1 MKVTGSSRSRA
12 WDTVLRKKDKPVLSV
27 VSAESKGKEDS
38 TLKGRLL
45 SRLGICLSS
54 MTLIGMGVMWLLV
67 SSGVAG
73 GTLWAGVLAVAALG
87 FPLGTWL
94 GRLLLRPVREIDTGI
109 ERLLQGWR
117 EPGRTAGEDELSGLR
132 KAVDYITAYPLT
144 RVKVLESEQA
154 KGTAILDNMTEGVI
168 ALDRQGYVI
177 FMNPAAQRILDVVH
191 DQGERRTLLEVVRDK
206 GLAEWVEMYLAL
218 DTAKPCKWEI
228 ENSLPSL
235 RIIEVNAMPM
245 PFSSECRGFLLVLH
259 DITELRR
266 LEKVRAELVANVSH
280 ELRTPLTAIKGYLE
294 TVLDE
299 TMSESDTHRQ
309 FLEIANSHAERM
321 GRLINDLLNLSDIET
336 GKVILDPIPISLG
349 VFMQDVSTMFEK
361 DAAKKDVKLVNQV
374 PADLSV
380 QADRDRL
387 SQILV
392 NLVDNAVKYTPQGG
406 TVSFLAAKTDTNQ
419 IRITVRDTGQGIPPN
434 DLPRITE
441 RFYRVDKA
449 RVRVQQGGTGLGL
462 AIVKHLVQL
471 HGGTLHVE
479 SEYGKG
485 TTIEFLLPAAQLQ
498 PAG

>member
-1 MKVTGSSRSRA
+1 M
-12 WDTVLRKKDKPVLSV
+12 
-27 VSAESKGKEDS
+27 
-38 TLKGRLL
+38 KGRLIF
-45 SRLGICLSS
+45 RLGVCLGST
-54 MTLIGMGVMWLLV
+54 TLIGMGAMWLLI

-73 GTLWAGVLAVAALG
+73 GTLWVGVLVVAGLG

-94 GRLLLRPVREIDTGI
+94 GRRLLRPVHEIDTGV

-117 EPGRTAGEDELSGLR
+117 EQGRTADEDELSGLR
-132 KAVDYITAYPLT
+132 KAVDYITAYPLP
-144 RVKVLESEQA
+144 RVEALESERA

-168 ALDRQGYVI
+168 ALDGQGYVI
-177 FMNPAAQRILDVVH
+177 LMNPAAQRILDVAH

-206 GLAEWVEMYLAL
+206 GLADWVEMCQAL
-218 DTAKPCKWEI
+218 DTAEPCKQEI
-228 ENSLPSL
+228 ESHLPSL

-245 PFSSECRGFLLVLH
+245 PFSSERRGFLLVLH

-266 LEKVRAELVANVSH
+266 LEKVRAEFVANVSH

-299 TMSESDTHRQ
+299 TGLESDTHRR

-321 GRLINDLLNLSDIET
+321 GRLIDDLLNLSDIET
-336 GKVILDPIPISLG
+336 GKVVLDPMPISLG
-349 VFMQDVSTMFEK
+349 TFVHDVSAIFEK

-374 PADLSV
+374 PPDLSV

-392 NLVDNAVKYTPQGG
+392 NLVDNAVKYTPKGG
-406 TVSFLAAKTDTNQ
+406 TVSFLAAKTDDHQ
-419 IRITVRDTGQGIPPN
+419 IRIAIRDTGQGIPPN
-434 DLPRITE
+434 DLPRVTE

-449 RVRVQQGGTGLGL
+449 RSREEGGTGLGL

-471 HGGTLHVE
+471 HGGTLHIE

-498 PAG
+498 PAC

>member
-1 MKVTGSSRSRA
+1 M
-12 WDTVLRKKDKPVLSV
+12 
-27 VSAESKGKEDS
+27 
-38 TLKGRLL
+38 KGRLIF
-45 SRLGICLSS
+45 RLGVCLGST
-54 MTLIGMGVMWLLV
+54 TLIGMGAMWLLI
-67 SSGVAG
+67 SSGVVG
-73 GTLWAGVLAVAALG
+73 GTLWVGVLVVAGLG

-94 GRLLLRPVREIDTGI
+94 GRRLLRPVHEIDTGV

-117 EPGRTAGEDELSGLR
+117 EQGRTADEDELSGLR
-132 KAVDYITAYPLT
+132 KAVDYITAYPLP
-144 RVKVLESEQA
+144 RVEALESERA

-168 ALDRQGYVI
+168 ALDGQGYVI
-177 FMNPAAQRILDVVH
+177 LMNPAAQRILDVAH

-206 GLAEWVEMYLAL
+206 GLADWVEMCQAL
-218 DTAKPCKWEI
+218 DTAEPCKQEI
-228 ENSLPSL
+228 ESHLPSL

-245 PFSSECRGFLLVLH
+245 PFSSERRGFLLVLH

-266 LEKVRAELVANVSH
+266 LEKVRAEFVANVSH

-299 TMSESDTHRQ
+299 TGLESDTHRR

-321 GRLINDLLNLSDIET
+321 GRLIDDLLNLSDIET
-336 GKVILDPIPISLG
+336 GKVVLDPMPISLG
-349 VFMQDVSTMFEK
+349 TFVHDVSAMFEK

-374 PADLSV
+374 PPDLSV

-392 NLVDNAVKYTPQGG
+392 NLVDNAVKYTPKGG
-406 TVSFLAAKTDTNQ
+406 TVSFLAAKTDDHQ
-419 IRITVRDTGQGIPPN
+419 IRIAVRDTGQGIPPN
-434 DLPRITE
+434 DLPRVTE

-449 RVRVQQGGTGLGL
+449 RSREEGGTGLGL

-471 HGGTLHVE
+471 HGGTLHIE

-498 PAG
+498 PAC

>member
-1 MKVTGSSRSRA
+1 M
-12 WDTVLRKKDKPVLSV
+12 
-27 VSAESKGKEDS
+27 
-38 TLKGRLL
+38 KGRLFF
-45 SRLGICLSS
+45 RLGVCLGST
-54 MTLIGMGVMWLLV
+54 TLIGMGAMWLLI

-73 GTLWAGVLAVAALG
+73 GTLWVGVLVVAGLG

-94 GRLLLRPVREIDTGI
+94 GRRLLRPVHEIDTGV

-117 EPGRTAGEDELSGLR
+117 EQGRTADEDELSGLR
-132 KAVDYITAYPLT
+132 KAVDYITAYPLP
-144 RVKVLESEQA
+144 RVEALESERA

-168 ALDRQGYVI
+168 ALDGQGYVI
-177 FMNPAAQRILDVVH
+177 LMNPAAQRILDVAH

-206 GLAEWVEMYLAL
+206 GLADWVEMCQAL
-218 DTAKPCKWEI
+218 DTAEPCKQEI
-228 ENSLPSL
+228 ESHLPSL

-245 PFSSECRGFLLVLH
+245 PFSSERRGFLLVLH

-266 LEKVRAELVANVSH
+266 LEKVRAEFVANVSH

-299 TMSESDTHRQ
+299 TGLESDTHRR

-321 GRLINDLLNLSDIET
+321 GRLIDDLLNLSDIET
-336 GKVILDPIPISLG
+336 GKVVLDPMPISLG
-349 VFMQDVSTMFEK
+349 TFVHDVSAMFEK

-374 PADLSV
+374 PPDLSV

-392 NLVDNAVKYTPQGG
+392 NLVDNAVKYTPKGG
-406 TVSFLAAKTDTNQ
+406 TVSFLAAKTDDHQ
-419 IRITVRDTGQGIPPN
+419 IRIAVRDTGQGIPPN
-434 DLPRITE
+434 DLPRVTE

-449 RVRVQQGGTGLGL
+449 RSREEGGTGLGL

-471 HGGTLHVE
+471 HGGTLHIE

-498 PAG
+498 PAC